1 MKELAE
7 PIARLVEEL
16 KHLPGIGQKT
26 AVRLAYH
33 LLRQPAE
40 DVERLAQAISAAKKS
55 LHACS
60 VCNNITERDPCE
72 FCRSETRD
80 RRLICVVESAQDILN
95 VEKTRRFQGL
105 YHVLGGALAPLEGV
119 GPEQL
124 KIRSLLDRLQPA
136 GRSPSGVGS
145 GNPASGGVE
154 EVIIATNPTAEGDS
168 TALYLAKLLKP
179 LGVRVTRLAMGIP
192 MGGELEYADTVTLQ
206 HALDG
211 RREL

>member
-16 KHLPGIGQKT
+16 KRLPGVGQKT
-26 AVRLAYH
+26 AVRLAFH

-40 DVERLAQAISAAKKS
+40 DVERLAQAISTAKQS
-55 LHACS
+55 LRTCS
-60 VCNNITERDPCE
+60 LCHNLTDADPCE
-72 FCRSETRD
+72 LCCSETRNAKQ
-80 RRLICVVESAQDILN
+80 ICVVESAQDIVN
-95 VEKTRRFQGL
+95 VEKTRRYTGL
-105 YHVLGGALAPLEGV
+105 YHVLGGVLAPLDGI

-124 KIRSLLDRLQPA
+124 NIKTLLGRLEKNA
-136 GRSPSGVGS
+136 
-145 GNPASGGVE
+145 VE
-154 EVIIATNPTAEGDS
+154 EVIIATNPTAEGDA
-168 TALYLAKLLKP
+168 TALYLAKLIKP

-192 MGGELEYADTVTLQ
+192 MGGELEYADSVTLQ

>member
-1 MKELAE
+1 MVAG
-7 PIARLVEEL
+7 R
-16 KHLPGIGQKT
+16 
-26 AVRLAYH
+26 
-33 LLRQPAE
+33 
-40 DVERLAQAISAAKKS
+40 SAAKKS

-124 KIRSLLDRLQPA
+124 QIKSLLARLQ
-136 GRSPSGVGS
+136 

>member
-16 KHLPGIGQKT
+16 KRLPGVGQKT
-26 AVRLAYH
+26 AVRLAFH

-40 DVERLAQAISAAKKS
+40 DVERLAQAISTAKQS
-55 LHACS
+55 LRTCS
-60 VCNNITERDPCE
+60 VCHNLTDQDPCE
-72 FCRSETRD
+72 FCRSEARNSKQ
-80 RRLICVVESAQDILN
+80 ICVVESAQDIVN
-95 VEKTRRFQGL
+95 VEKTRRYTGL
-105 YHVLGGALAPLEGV
+105 YHVLGGVLAPLDGV

-124 KIRSLLDRLQPA
+124 NIKTLLGRLEKHA
-136 GRSPSGVGS
+136 
-145 GNPASGGVE
+145 VE
-154 EVIIATNPTAEGDS
+154 EVIIATNPTAEGDA
-168 TALYLAKLLKP
+168 TALYLAKLIKP

-192 MGGELEYADTVTLQ
+192 MGGELEYADSVTLQ